1 MELIINGESKEF
13 LGITTVGELV
23 ASLKLDGR
31 KVAVEKN
38 LEIIPRSS
46 YTATPLTAGDKVE
59 IITFIGGG

>member
-1 MELIINGESKEF
+1 MELIINGESRDF
-13 LGITTVGELV
+13 SGITTVGELV

-46 YTATPLTAGDKVE
+46 YTATSLSTGDRVE